1 MITLPSVSKQQEKFK
16 CGRNSLEYIDR
27 ECDLQFLVIFIGES
41 FEDSRL
47 ISGHLS
53 HNLIFNRSNIIQDT
67 IIILLCE
74 DDRKLTEF
82 LAIGDFLLKGLWDER
97 VDCKQNI

>member
-1 MITLPSVSKQQEKFK
+1 M
-16 CGRNSLEYIDR
+16 EYIDR